1 MQPWVVAWLLGTVS
15 GLTLPLGAILG
26 IIFTPVRSEVC
37 AAWMAFGAGAL
48 LFAVTIELYG
58 HTLRELEHGKVGIV
72 EVFATIG
79 GALVGALFYLV
90 VNRWLEEFM
99 DAAEVEDNSDSEAW
113 SDVGSAQAALPL
125 VAEQPATETS
135 PLLATKS
142 RRVSHSCAVT
152 MPDNM
157 SRRAFSSFSAG
168 DSASLSGV
176 SGVSR
181 RKSLMGTPTFLG
193 DREAPRSRG
202 RTSILNAMSQTG
214 ALSPFARIDDT
225 SQTKPPQGMQSAF
238 SAIPESPR
246 SDSPAQDDEKDK
258 DADGQGAK
266 VGFALFM
273 GILVDGVPEGL
284 LMGFLAA
291 EDHLSM
297 VLILSLLVA
306 NFPEAFSSA
315 SLMSE
320 AGVSKAKILSMWGG
334 LCILVGALAGGSC
347 FALKYFFPT
356 YPDGDNLPHALIFS
370 IAIIEGITGG
380 AMITCIATVMLPEAF
395 ERAGKGGWLCASSGF
410 LCTAGFLVAVMM
422 KALEHY
428 YNHHYGQSPELVGHS
443 LHLRGTGW

>member
-1 MQPWVVAWLLGTVS
+1 MQPWVGAWLLGTVS
-15 GLTLPLGAILG
+15 GLTLPIGAILG

-58 HTLRELEHGKVGIV
+58 HTLRELQLGNVGLL
-72 EVFATIG
+72 EVLATIG

-90 VNRWLEEFM
+90 VNRWLEEIM
-99 DAAEVEDNSDSEAW
+99 EAGEDEDSSDSEA
-113 SDVGSAQAALPL
+113 SSEHGSARAALPP
-125 VAEQPATETS
+125 VAGQPATETS
-135 PLLATKS
+135 PLLPTKN
-142 RRVSHSCAVT
+142 RRVSHSGAPT
-152 MPDNM
+152 MPDKT
-157 SRRAFSSFSAG
+157 SRRTFSSFSAG
-168 DSASLSGV
+168 DSASLSGI
-176 SGVSR
+176 SDLSR
-181 RKSLMGTPTFLG
+181 RKSLIVMHTSP
-193 DREAPRSRG
+193 DVQEAPRPRG

-214 ALSPFARIDDT
+214 ALSPSLPKGVET
-225 SQTKPPQGMQSAF
+225 SF

-246 SDSPAQDDEKDK
+246 SGQDDEKDK

-356 YPDGDNLPHALIFS
+356 YPDGGNLPPALIFS
-370 IAIIEGITGG
+370 IATIEGITGG

-422 KALEHY
+422 KALEHC
-428 YNHHYGQSPELVGHS
+428 YNRLYGQSPELVGHA
-443 LHLRGTGW
+443 LHLRGIGW